1 MARCAR
7 LWPDSCIGHMIEREP
22 RFSWEDGVGTIRRTA
37 VVWVALALAV
47 AGAEAQEPEAA
58 QEVYFRAVGEFFDVP
73 SFELEILRDWSLP
86 PDEIPVILFIAQ
98 RAGVVPEALV
108 ALRRG
113 GESWSRLAET
123 YGVGA
128 PELHVPV
135 PAQAAAG
142 PLTSVYQKFRDLPTS
157 RWREI
162 RLAPGEIVALV
173 NVRLLAE
180 TLDVTP
186 AEVLSRAGS
195 TDSFVQL
202 YGELLR

>member
-1 MARCAR
+1 
-7 LWPDSCIGHMIEREP
+7 MIETEP
-22 RFSWEDGVGTIRRTA
+22 RFLWEDGVGTIRRTA
-37 VVWVALALAV
+37 VVWLALALVA
-47 AGAEAQEPEAA
+47 AGAEAQEPDAA
-58 QEVYFRAVGEFFDVP
+58 QEAYFRAVAEFFDVP

-86 PDEIPVILFIAQ
+86 PDEIPVILFIAD

-108 ALRRG
+108 ALRRS
-113 GESWSRLAET
+113 GESWARLAER

-135 PAQAAAG
+135 PDQAATG
-142 PLTSVYQKFRDLPTS
+142 PLTSVYQSFRDLPTS

-162 RLAPGEIVALV
+162 QLAPEDIVALV
-173 NVRLLAE
+173 NLRLLSQ
-180 TLDVTP
+180 TLGVSP

-202 YGELLR
+202 YGELIR

>member
-1 MARCAR
+1 
-7 LWPDSCIGHMIEREP
+7 MIETEP
-22 RFSWEDGVGTIRRTA
+22 RFSWEDGVGAIRRTA
-37 VVWVALALAV
+37 VVWLALALVA
-47 AGAEAQEPEAA
+47 AGAEAQEPDAA
-58 QEVYFRAVGEFFDVP
+58 QEAYFRAVAEFFDVP

-86 PDEIPVILFIAQ
+86 PDEIPVILFIAD

-108 ALRRG
+108 ALRRS
-113 GESWSRLAET
+113 GESWARLAER

-135 PAQAAAG
+135 PDQAATG
-142 PLTSVYQKFRDLPTS
+142 PLTSVYQSFRDLPTS

-162 RLAPGEIVALV
+162 QLAPEDIVALV
-173 NVRLLAE
+173 NLRLLSQ
-180 TLDVTP
+180 TLGVSP

-202 YGELLR
+202 YGELIR

>member
-1 MARCAR
+1 
-7 LWPDSCIGHMIEREP
+7 MIETEP

-37 VVWVALALAV
+37 VVWLALGLVA
-47 AGAEAQEPEAA
+47 AGAEAQEPDAA
-58 QEVYFRAVGEFFDVP
+58 QEAYFRAVAEFFDVP

-86 PDEIPVILFIAQ
+86 PDEIPVILFIAD

-108 ALRRG
+108 ALRRS
-113 GESWSRLAET
+113 GESWARLAER

-135 PAQAAAG
+135 PDQAATG
-142 PLTSVYQKFRDLPTS
+142 PLTSVYQSFRDLPTS

-162 RLAPGEIVALV
+162 QLAPEDIVALV
-173 NVRLLAE
+173 NLRLLSQ
-180 TLDVTP
+180 TLGVSP

-202 YGELLR
+202 YGELIR

>member
-1 MARCAR
+1 
-7 LWPDSCIGHMIEREP
+7 MIEWKP

-37 VVWVALALAV
+37 VVWVALALV
-47 AGAEAQEPEAA
+47 ATGTEAQEPDIA
-58 QEVYFRAVGEFFDVP
+58 QEAYFRAVGEFFDVP
-73 SFELEILRDWSLP
+73 SSELEILRDWSLP
-86 PDEIPVILFIAQ
+86 PDEIPVILFVAD

-108 ALRRG
+108 ALRRS
-113 GESWSRLAET
+113 GESWARLAER

-135 PAQAAAG
+135 PDQAATG
-142 PLTSVYQKFRDLPTS
+142 PLTSVYQSFRDLPTS

-162 RLAPGEIVALV
+162 QLAPEDIVALV
-173 NVRLLAE
+173 NLRLLSQ
-180 TLDVTP
+180 TLGVSP

-202 YGELLR
+202 YGELIR

>member
-1 MARCAR
+1 
-7 LWPDSCIGHMIEREP
+7 MIETEP

-37 VVWVALALAV
+37 VVWLALALVA
-47 AGAEAQEPEAA
+47 AGAEAQEPDAA
-58 QEVYFRAVGEFFDVP
+58 QEAYFRAVAEFFDVP

-86 PDEIPVILFIAQ
+86 PDEIPVILFIAD

-108 ALRRG
+108 ALRRS
-113 GESWSRLAET
+113 GESWARLAER
-123 YGVGA
+123 YVVGA

-135 PAQAAAG
+135 PDQAATG
-142 PLTSVYQKFRDLPTS
+142 PLTSVYQSFRDLPTS

-162 RLAPGEIVALV
+162 QLAPEDIVALV
-173 NVRLLAE
+173 NLRLLSQ
-180 TLDVTP
+180 TLGVSP

-202 YGELLR
+202 YGELIR

>member
-1 MARCAR
+1 
-7 LWPDSCIGHMIEREP
+7 MIETEP

-37 VVWVALALAV
+37 VVWLALALVA
-47 AGAEAQEPEAA
+47 AGAEAQEPDAA
-58 QEVYFRAVGEFFDVP
+58 QEAYFRAVAEFFDVP

-86 PDEIPVILFIAQ
+86 PDEIPVILFIAD

-108 ALRRG
+108 ALRRS
-113 GESWSRLAET
+113 GESWARLAER

-135 PAQAAAG
+135 PDQAATG
-142 PLTSVYQKFRDLPTS
+142 PLTSVYQSFRDLPTS

-162 RLAPGEIVALV
+162 QLAPEDIVALV
-173 NVRLLAE
+173 NLRLLSQ
-180 TLDVTP
+180 TLGVSP

-202 YGELLR
+202 YGELIR

>member
-1 MARCAR
+1 M
-7 LWPDSCIGHMIEREP
+7 
-22 RFSWEDGVGTIRRTA
+22 GTIRRTA

-98 RAGVVPEALV
+98 RAGVLPEALV

-135 PAQAAAG
+135 PAQATAG
-142 PLTSVYQKFRDLPTS
+142 PLSSVYQKFRDLPTS
-157 RWREI
+157 RWRE
-162 RLAPGEIVALV
+162 EIVALV

-180 TLDVTP
+180 TLGVPP